1 GGGDPAAECGSTLGE
16 NSQPRTRRRSNN
28 AQVPEP
34 RKTRRQR
41 ARYRRGAHPKSM
53 NALRKTRNV
62 RLLRRTKMLLLIDN
76 DETEVGKPHVSRGE
90 SLCADNDFQ
99 FAATEFFFR
108 ISYLRCR
115 CRPRQVRHFDSKGA
129 EPLAKRLDMLSG
141 QDGGRNRNS
150 DLFS

>member
-1 GGGDPAAECGSTLGE
+1 M
-16 NSQPRTRRRSNN
+16 NWWRSNN
-28 AQVPEP
+28 AQIPEP

-53 NALRKTRNV
+53 NALRKTRKF
-62 RLLRRTKMLLLIDN
+62 RLLRRTKVLLLID
-76 DETEVGKPHVSRGE
+76 DDKAEVGKPNVSRAE
-90 SLCADNDFQ
+90 SLCANNDFQ
-99 FAATEFFFR
+99 FGSPEFFFR
-108 ISYLRCR
+108 ISYLRR
-115 CRPRQVRHFDSKGA
+115 RRSPRQIRHFDSERA